1 MFWYPYTG
9 SVPYALTWSASL
21 FTTGLAVAGLVGA
34 VRVAWLAL
42 RAAREES
49 NASRAQ
55 AVSVPFEPAIVDDAP
70 DMKQDAA

>member
-21 FTTGLAVAGLVGA
+21 FTTGLAVAALVGA

-42 RAAREES
+42 RAAPDGAGGPRSET
-49 NASRAQ
+49 
-55 AVSVPFEPAIVDDAP
+55 VSVPFDPAVVDDAP
-70 DMKQDAA
+70 EVKQDAA